1 MRLVRLPVNSCWAF
15 LFGDTLVSIGS
26 ECRTLFPTREEAV
39 SYVSRCGLDVGSDGT
54 VSVRDAEQAES

>member
-1 MRLVRLPVNSCWAF
+1 MRLVRLPANRCWAF

-39 SYVSRCGLDVGSDGT
+39 SCVSRCGLDVGSDGT
-54 VSVRDAEQAES
+54 VSVRDAKQAES